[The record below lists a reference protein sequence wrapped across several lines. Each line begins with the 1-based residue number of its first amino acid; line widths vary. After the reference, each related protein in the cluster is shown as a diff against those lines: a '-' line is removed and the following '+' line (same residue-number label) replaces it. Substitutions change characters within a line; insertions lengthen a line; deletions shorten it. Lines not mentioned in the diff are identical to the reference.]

1 MPHFL
6 SNKNPSQKILVV
18 GLASVLLFAITIA
31 GLYNIFFTN
40 PNISKASGVT
50 PTVTP
55 SVQNVSTLA
64 NITVAFPT
72 SAALAIGNQIQFS
85 YNTSYTGTITTANIT
100 VNTVAPSAVTLNT
113 VASTTTAT
121 LTLANNILSGATVTV
136 TTTGLTSP
144 SAAANYA
151 FTIKTPV
158 DFGANFQYVGQ
169 ANVVQ
174 VTAFIPIN
182 LSFSIRNTGDT
193 ANTNTCDLGTASTT
207 AVSTCSYRL
216 KVSSNAK
223 SGYTVSYQAS
233 GGLTDG
239 TNIMANAVVGTGGT
253 GGTNIVAGT
262 EIYGVRITPGSITGA
277 SGTITAAAA
286 FNAGATNSV
295 LYNNNTPTV
304 IMTATK
310 ANSPGATGDVT
321 NTSLITHNLG
331 IDSNTESGNY
341 TQTITYTIAPSF

>member
-1 MPHFL
+1 MSRFL
-6 SNKNPSQKILVV
+6 SNKNPSQKILFV
-18 GLASVLLFAITIA
+18 GVASLLLFAITIA
-31 GLYNIFFTN
+31 GLYNIFFTT

-50 PTVTP
+50 PTITP

-64 NITVAFPT
+64 NISVAFPT

-85 YNTSYTGTITTANIT
+85 YNTAYTGTLTTANVT
-100 VNTVAPSAVTLNT
+100 VNTVAPSALTLNT
-113 VASTTTAT
+113 TGSTTTAT
-121 LTLANNILSGATVTV
+121 ITLANAITSGATVTI

-144 SAAANYA
+144 SAAANYT
-151 FTIKTPV
+151 FTVKTPV

-193 ANTNTCDLGTASTT
+193 ANTNACDLGTASTT

-216 KVSSNAK
+216 KVASNAK
-223 SGYTVSYQAS
+223 SGYTISMQAS
-233 GGLTDG
+233 GNLSDG
-239 TNIMANAVVGTGGT
+239 SNAMNNAAVGTGGT

-262 EIYGVRITPGSITGA
+262 ENYGVRITPGSITGP
-277 SGTITAAAA
+277 SGTVTVAAA

-295 LYNNNTPTV
+295 QYNNNTPTV
-304 IMTATK
+304 ILTATK
-310 ANSPGATGDVT
+310 PNSPGATGDTT

-331 IDSNTESGNY
+331 IDTNTESGSY
-341 TQTITYTIAPSF
+341 TQTITYTVAPSF